1 VQQPGLRAGKVLVAD
16 DLAENADLLRR
27 LLSAD
32 GYDVCIARD
41 GEQALE
47 RVTAEQPDIVLLDVM
62 MPGRSGFDV
71 CRQIKQSPATRF
83 IPVVLVTAL
92 RDIEPRLEGIHAG
105 ADDFLTKPFNAQEL
119 KARVGSLVRL
129 KRCIDELE
137 SADSTILSLAL
148 TIEARDP
155 TTDGHCQR
163 LARYATALGRS
174 LGLADPAL
182 AALYRGGY
190 LHDVGK
196 VGVPDAILLKPG
208 PLTPDEYQVMKQHTV
223 IGDRLCSH
231 LRSLRE
237 VRPIV
242 RSHHE
247 RLDGSG
253 YPDGLSGDRVPL
265 LAQIISVVD
274 VYDALTGPRPYRQ
287 PASAGDACARLEHEA
302 RQGWWSL
309 ELVKE
314 FQLLVTRG
322 RLQAETSVDLRAAMV
337 PVR

>member
-1 VQQPGLRAGKVLVAD
+1 MQPSTPRLGKVLVAD
-16 DLAENADLLRR
+16 DLEENVDLLRR
-27 LLSAD
+27 LLAAD
-32 GYDVCIARD
+32 GYEVCVARD
-41 GEQALE
+41 GDEALHL
-47 RVTAEQPDIVLLDVM
+47 VTAEHPDIVLLDVM
-62 MPGRSGFDV
+62 MPGRTGFDV
-71 CRQIKQSPATRF
+71 CRQIKQAPATRF

-92 RDIEPRLEGIHAG
+92 RDIEPKLEGIHAG
-105 ADDFLTKPFNAQEL
+105 ADDFLSKPFNAQEL

-155 TTDGHCQR
+155 STEGHCQR
-163 LARYATALGRS
+163 LARYATAVGRS
-174 LGLADPAL
+174 IGLEGPAL

-196 VGVPDAILLKPG
+196 VGVPDAILLKKG
-208 PLTPDEYQVMKQHTV
+208 LLAPDEYELMKQHTI

-231 LRSLRE
+231 LRSLRD

-253 YPDGLSGDRVPL
+253 YPDGLSGDGVPL
-265 LAQIISVVD
+265 LAQVISVVD
-274 VYDALTGPRPYRQ
+274 VYDALTAPRPYRSVMT
-287 PASAGDACARLEHEA
+287 PDEALTELARESD
-302 RQGWWSL
+302 RGWWNRDL
-309 ELVKE
+309 IGELRT
-314 FQLLVTRG
+314 LVSQG
-322 RLQAETSVDLRAAMV
+322 RLSTETDVDLRAAMI
-337 PVR
+337 PAR

>member
-1 VQQPGLRAGKVLVAD
+1 VAQSEFRAGKILVAD
-16 DLAENADLLRR
+16 DLAENADLLKR
-27 LLSAD
+27 LLSSD
-32 GYDVCIARD
+32 GYEVCTARD
-41 GEQALE
+41 GDEALE
-47 RVTAEQPDIVLLDVM
+47 LVAAEHPDIVLLDVM

-105 ADDFLTKPFNAQEL
+105 ADDFLSKPFNAQEL

-137 SADSTILSLAL
+137 SADATILSLAL

-155 TTDGHCQR
+155 TTEGHCQR
-163 LARYATALGRS
+163 LARYATAVGRGI
-174 LGLADPAL
+174 GLPEHAL

-196 VGVPDAILLKPG
+196 VGVPDAILLKRG
-208 PLTPDEYQVMKQHTV
+208 PLTPDEYEVMKRHTI

-231 LRSLRE
+231 LRSLRD

-253 YPDGLSGDRVPL
+253 YPDGLSGDHVPL

-274 VYDALTGPRPYRQ
+274 VYDALTGARPYRR
-287 PASAGDACARLEHEA
+287 PAPPDDACAQLEREA
-302 RQGWWSL
+302 LRGWWSADL
-309 ELVKE
+309 VGELRM
-314 FQLLVTRG
+314 LVRHG
-322 RLQAETSVDLRAAMV
+322 RLQTDADVDLRAAMI

>member
-1 VQQPGLRAGKVLVAD
+1 MQQPGFPAGKVLVAD

-27 LLSAD
+27 LLSGD
-32 GYDVCIARD
+32 GYEVCIARD
-41 GEQALE
+41 GEQALDL
-47 RVTAEQPDIVLLDVM
+47 VAAEQPDIVLLDVM
-62 MPGRSGFDV
+62 MPGRSGFEV

-155 TTDGHCQR
+155 ATDGHCQR

-174 LGLADPAL
+174 IGLPDHAL

-196 VGVPDAILLKPG
+196 VGVPDAILLKRG
-208 PLTPDEYQVMKQHTV
+208 PLAPDEYEVMKQHTI

-253 YPDGLSGDRVPL
+253 YPDGLSGDGVPL

-274 VYDALTGPRPYRQ
+274 VYDALTAPRPYRA
-287 PASAGDACARLEHEA
+287 PASGDEACAQLEREA
-302 RQGWWSL
+302 RRGWWRL
-309 ELVKE
+309 D
-314 FQLLVTRG
+314 LVTEFRGLVGQG
-322 RLQAETSVDLRAAMV
+322 RLPTDVDVDLRAAMV

>member
-1 VQQPGLRAGKVLVAD
+1 MQQPGYSAGKVLVAD
-16 DLAENADLLRR
+16 DLAENADLLHR
-27 LLSAD
+27 LLLTD

-41 GEQALE
+41 GDEALDLVA
-47 RVTAEQPDIVLLDVM
+47 REQPDIVLLDVM
-62 MPGRSGFDV
+62 MPGKSGFDV
-71 CRQIKQSPATRF
+71 CRRIKQSPATRF

-137 SADSTILSLAL
+137 SADSTLLSLAL

-174 LGLADPAL
+174 FGLPEPAI
-182 AALYRGGY
+182 AALYRGGF
-190 LHDVGK
+190 LHDLGK
-196 VGVPDAILLKPG
+196 VGVPDAVLLKKG
-208 PLTPDEYQVMKQHTV
+208 PLTREEREVMKQHTI
-223 IGDRLCSH
+223 IGDRLCGH
-231 LRSLRE
+231 LRSLRD

-253 YPDGLSGDRVPL
+253 YPDGLSGDQVPL
-265 LAQIISVVD
+265 LAQIIAVVD
-274 VYDALTGPRPYRQ
+274 VYDALTGERPYRA
-287 PASAGDACARLEHEA
+287 PDSPEEACAQLLREA
-302 RQGWWSL
+302 RRGWWRL
-309 ELVKE
+309 DLVEELRV
-314 FQLLVTRG
+314 LVIDG
-322 RLQAETSVDLRAAMV
+322 RLDREPQVDLRAAMV
-337 PVR
+337 PPR